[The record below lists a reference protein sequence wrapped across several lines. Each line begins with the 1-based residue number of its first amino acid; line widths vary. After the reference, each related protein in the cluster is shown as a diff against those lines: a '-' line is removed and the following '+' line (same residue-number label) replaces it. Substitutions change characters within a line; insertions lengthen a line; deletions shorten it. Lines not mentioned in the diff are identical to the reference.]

1 MRTDH
6 LDSIFADLPPMV
18 LRSEAAAVL
27 RCKPQH
33 VSELVHRGELPAFQK
48 ALARQGSK
56 LLIPRAA
63 LRAYVERY
71 CR

>member
-1 MRTDH
+1 MERH
-6 LDSIFADLPPMV
+6 LLDSVFAELAPMV
-18 LRSEAAAVL
+18 LRAEAAAIL

-48 ALARQGSK
+48 AAARQGSK

-71 CR
+71 SR

>member
-1 MRTDH
+1 
-6 LDSIFADLPPMV
+6 MV
-18 LRSEAAAVL
+18 LRAEAATIL
-27 RCKPQH
+27 RCKLQH

-48 ALARQGSK
+48 AAARQGSK

-71 CR
+71 SR